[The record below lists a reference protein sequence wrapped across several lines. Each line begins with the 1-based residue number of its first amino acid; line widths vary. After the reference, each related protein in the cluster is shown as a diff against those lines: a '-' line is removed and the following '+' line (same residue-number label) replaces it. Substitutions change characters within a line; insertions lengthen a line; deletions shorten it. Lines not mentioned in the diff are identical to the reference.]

1 MAPLWGSGD
10 AAGQEPKFAAHHEAM
25 DTSNLTVYGVDET
38 EVGLA
43 ATTAYAVAHEG
54 WVGITTYTQTFPD
67 GTTTTRVKSEVLVA
81 IGITGLDQADDAV
94 FPE

>member
-1 MAPLWGSGD
+1 MAPLWGSAD
-10 AAGQEPKFAAHHEAM
+10 AANKEPKFAAHHEGM
-25 DTSNLTVYGVDET
+25 DSSNFTVYGVDEA

-54 WVGITTYTQTFPD
+54 WVGITTYTQTNAD
-67 GTTTTRVKSEVLVA
+67 GTTVTRVKNEVLVA
-81 IGITGLDQADDAV
+81 INVASGDQADDAV

>member
-25 DTSNLTVYGVDET
+25 DTSNFTVYGVDET

-54 WVGITTYTQTFPD
+54 WVGITTYTD
-67 GTTTTRVKSEVLVA
+67 CHNNVRVKSEVLVA
-81 IGITGLDQADDAV
+81 IGITGLDQANDDAV